1 MDIKELI
8 SLMEN
13 SGLEIAKLD
22 AGDLNHCIDM
32 LEKLEQIAIQEDDM
46 ENAQTLKNA
55 RIYAEDIRVE
65 KIKGM

>member
-1 MDIKELI
+1 MNINEL
-8 SLMEN
+8 LDLVKN
-13 SGLEIAKLD
+13 SGLDVVELD

-65 KIKGM
+65 KIKRS